1 MQQQWLK
8 RCLGLCFV
16 LLLTVISLSPTWQE
30 FIAFPS
36 KVRVVN
42 GELLTKPAHLPV
54 HYDAGIHYATLSIGK
69 IPVKRATVQ
78 IVPPVKVIPG
88 GQSIGIKLKSKGIMV
103 VGHNLVSTSM
113 GNVSPAEKAG
123 IQVGDTILRVNG
135 QSVTSI
141 KTLGLLAMEAGK
153 ANKPLHFVVLR
164 ENKQYPV
171 TLKPLMDQ
179 KEQTYRMGMYVRDT
193 AAGVG
198 TLTFL
203 DPTEHKYGALG
214 HVISD
219 VDTGQ
224 PIIVGQGKILRSH
237 VTSIQKGE
245 SGEPGEKR
253 AIFTD
258 EDQILGNIIKNT
270 PFGIFGKMSELP
282 NKGIYNKPIPVGFQ
296 EEVKEGPANIL
307 TVVNGQKVE
316 SFKIQIVSVN
326 KQRSASTKGL
336 ILKVTDPRL
345 LNLTGGIVQ
354 GMSGSPIIQNGKI
367 IGAVTHVFV
376 NDPSAGYGTFIEW
389 MLKDA
394 GIKTIADTF
403 SGAAFFCG
411 HSSFWSIFY
420 SDLLDFT
427 CFDISQLT

>member
-1 MQQQWLK
+1 M
-8 RCLGLCFV
+8 
-16 LLLTVISLSPTWQE
+16 
-30 FIAFPS
+30 
-36 KVRVVN
+36 VN
-42 GELLTKPAHLPV
+42 GELLMKPAHLPV
-54 HYDAGIHYATLSIGK
+54 SYSTSTAGTHYATLNIGN
-69 IPVKRATVQ
+69 IPIKRATVQ
-78 IVPPVKVIPG
+78 VVPPVKVIPG

-103 VGHNLVSTSM
+103 VGHNLVHTSS

-135 QSVTSI
+135 QAATSV

-153 ANKPLHFVVLR
+153 ANKKLHFIVLR
-164 ENKQYPV
+164 ENKQYQISF
-171 TLKPLMDQ
+171 KPIMDQ
-179 KEQTYRMGMYVRDT
+179 KEQTYRMGMFVRDT

-203 DPTEHKYGALG
+203 DPKGNNYGALG

-224 PIIVGQGKILRSH
+224 PIVVGQGKVVRSH

-258 EDQILGNIIKNT
+258 EDQILGNIVRNT
-270 PFGIFGKMSELP
+270 PFGIFGKMNNLP
-282 NKGIYNKPIPVGFQ
+282 NKGLYNKPIPVGLQ

-316 SFKIQIVSVN
+316 SFKIQIVNVN
-326 KQRSASTKGL
+326 KQRTASTKGL

-345 LNLTGGIVQ
+345 LNVTGGIVQ

-394 GIKTIADTF
+394 GIQTIADTLK
-403 SGAAFFCG
+403 GAAFFCR
-411 HSSFWSIFY
+411 
-420 SDLLDFT
+420 
-427 CFDISQLT
+427 

>member
-1 MQQQWLK
+1 MK
-8 RCLGLCFV
+8 RCLGLIFV
-16 LLLTVISLSPTWQE
+16 LLLTVVSLSPTWQD
-30 FIAFPS
+30 FMAFPS
-36 KVRVVN
+36 KIRMVN
-42 GELLTKPAHLPV
+42 GKLLIKPAHLPIQ
-54 HYDAGIHYATLSIGK
+54 YSTDEEGIHYATLNIGK

-103 VGHNLVSTSM
+103 VGHNLVQTSA
-113 GNVSPAEKAG
+113 GNVSPAERAG

-135 QSVTSI
+135 QAVTSV

-153 ANKPLHFVVLR
+153 ANKSLHFIVSR
-164 ENKQYPV
+164 ENKQHQV
-171 TLKPLMDQ
+171 SLKPLMDQ

-203 DPTEHKYGALG
+203 DPIAHKYGALG

-224 PIIVGQGKILRSH
+224 PIIVGQGKVLRSH

-258 EDQILGNIIKNT
+258 EDQILGNIVRNT
-270 PFGIFGKMSELP
+270 PFGIFGEMRELP
-282 NKGIYNKPIPVGFQ
+282 NKGLYNKPIAVGLQ

-345 LNLTGGIVQ
+345 LKLTGGIVQ

-394 GIKTIADTF
+394 GIQTIADTLT
-403 SGAAFFCG
+403 GAAFFCRY
-411 HSSFWSIFY
+411 SIF
-420 SDLLDFT
+420 
-427 CFDISQLT
+427 

>member
-1 MQQQWLK
+1 MQQKWLK

-16 LLLTVISLSPTWQE
+16 FLLTAFSLSSTWQD
-30 FIAFPS
+30 FNAFPS
-36 KVRVVN
+36 KIRMVN

-54 HYDAGIHYATLSIGK
+54 SYSTNTAGTHYATLNIGK

-78 IVPPVKVIPG
+78 VVPPVKVIPG

-103 VGHNLVSTSM
+103 VGYNLVHTSA
-113 GNVSPAEKAG
+113 GNASPAEKAG
-123 IQVGDTILRVNG
+123 IQIGDTILRVNG
-135 QSVTSI
+135 QAATSV

-153 ANKPLHFVVLR
+153 ANKKLHFIVLR
-164 ENKQYPV
+164 ENRQYQV
-171 TLKPLMDQ
+171 SLKPIMDQ
-179 KEQTYRMGMYVRDT
+179 KEQTYRMGMFVRDT

-203 DPTEHKYGALG
+203 DPKGHNYGALG

-224 PIIVGQGKILRSH
+224 PIVVGQGKVLRSH

-258 EDQILGNIIKNT
+258 EDQILGNIVRNT
-270 PFGIFGKMSELP
+270 PFGIFGKMNELP
-282 NKGIYNKPIPVGFQ
+282 NKGLYNKPIPVGLQ

-326 KQRSASTKGL
+326 KQRTASTKGL

-345 LNLTGGIVQ
+345 LNVTGGIVQ

-394 GIKTIADTF
+394 GIQTFADTLT
-403 SGAAFFCG
+403 GAAFFC
-411 HSSFWSIFY
+411 SCSNE
-420 SDLLDFT
+420 
-427 CFDISQLT
+427 

>member
-1 MQQQWLK
+1 M
-8 RCLGLCFV
+8 F
-16 LLLTVISLSPTWQE
+16 
-30 FIAFPS
+30 
-36 KVRVVN
+36 
-42 GELLTKPAHLPV
+42 
-54 HYDAGIHYATLSIGK
+54 
-69 IPVKRATVQ
+69 
-78 IVPPVKVIPG
+78 
-88 GQSIGIKLKSKGIMV
+88 
-103 VGHNLVSTSM
+103 
-113 GNVSPAEKAG
+113 
-123 IQVGDTILRVNG
+123 
-135 QSVTSI
+135 
-141 KTLGLLAMEAGK
+141 
-153 ANKPLHFVVLR
+153 
-164 ENKQYPV
+164 
-171 TLKPLMDQ
+171 
-179 KEQTYRMGMYVRDT
+179 VRDT

-203 DPTEHKYGALG
+203 DPKGHNYGALG

-224 PIIVGQGKILRSH
+224 PIVVGQGKILRSH

-258 EDQILGNIIKNT
+258 EDQILGNIVRNT
-270 PFGIFGKMSELP
+270 PFGIFGKMNELP
-282 NKGIYNKPIPVGFQ
+282 NKGLYNKPIPVGLQ

-326 KQRSASTKGL
+326 KQRTASTKGL

-345 LNLTGGIVQ
+345 LNVTGGIVQ

-394 GIKTIADTF
+394 GIQTIADTLT
-403 SGAAFFCG
+403 GAAFFCSYANRYNFYG
-411 HSSFWSIFY
+411 NYRKKERRIHLSKMLHNSF
-420 SDLLDFT
+420 LVRRGRET
-427 CFDISQLT
+427 

>member
-1 MQQQWLK
+1 VQHKWLK
-8 RCLGLCFV
+8 RCLGLLFV
-16 LLLTVISLSPTWQE
+16 LLLTVVSLSPTWQD
-30 FIAFPS
+30 FMAFPT
-36 KVRVVN
+36 KIRMVN

-54 HYDAGIHYATLSIGK
+54 AYSTNLAGVHYATLNIGK

-78 IVPPVKVIPG
+78 VVPPVKVIPG

-103 VGHNLVSTSM
+103 VGHNLVHTSA
-113 GNVSPAEKAG
+113 GSVSPAEKAG

-135 QSVTSI
+135 QPATSV
-141 KTLGLLAMEAGK
+141 KALGLLAVEAGK
-153 ANKPLHFVVLR
+153 TNKKLHFIVLR
-164 ENKQYPV
+164 ENKRHQV

-179 KEQTYRMGMYVRDT
+179 KEQTFRMGMYVRDT

-203 DPTEHKYGALG
+203 DPKEHNYGALG

-224 PIIVGQGKILRSH
+224 PIVVGQGKVLRSH

-258 EDQILGNIIKNT
+258 EDQILGNIVRNT

-282 NKGIYNKPIPVGFQ
+282 NKGLYSKPIPVGLQ

-326 KQRSASTKGL
+326 KQRTASTKGL

-394 GIKTIADTF
+394 EIQTIADTLT
-403 SGAAFFCG
+403 GAAFF
-411 HSSFWSIFY
+411 
-420 SDLLDFT
+420 L
-427 CFDISQLT
+427 